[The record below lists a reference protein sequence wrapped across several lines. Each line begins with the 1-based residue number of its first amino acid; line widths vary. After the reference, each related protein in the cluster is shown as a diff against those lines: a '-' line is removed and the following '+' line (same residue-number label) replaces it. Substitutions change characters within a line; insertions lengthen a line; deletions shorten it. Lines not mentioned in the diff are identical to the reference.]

1 MNVWFLT
8 IVQDGHVSLTSIIQD
23 TKADAIDAVLR
34 MTESLGFTYIEIERM
49 SVSDSINVFTSSK
62 NAQFKATLIKS

>member
-49 SVSDSINVFTSSK
+49 SVSDSM
-62 NAQFKATLIKS
+62 